1 MVKVAIWNQAQ
12 NIKIFYG
19 GTINIKRFIR
29 AVSPLKT
36 GSSFSNT
43 LQVYLILTPAGLT
56 HLLESERL
64 PDAPSLSIS
73 RLPPTERSF
82 TTAHSLACCWAPS
95 AHSVSSKSRQWSL
108 RTLILLHCLMGWLKL
123 TVMKLFLWLF
133 CFGQQKRRSCTFP
146 VLISWCTVCA
156 SSH

>member
-19 GTINIKRFIR
+19 GTINIKCFIR

-64 PDAPSLSIS
+64 PDAPSISIS

-82 TTAHSLACCWAPS
+82 TTAHSLACC
-95 AHSVSSKSRQWSL
+95 
-108 RTLILLHCLMGWLKL
+108 
-123 TVMKLFLWLF
+123 
-133 CFGQQKRRSCTFP
+133 
-146 VLISWCTVCA
+146 
-156 SSH
+156 